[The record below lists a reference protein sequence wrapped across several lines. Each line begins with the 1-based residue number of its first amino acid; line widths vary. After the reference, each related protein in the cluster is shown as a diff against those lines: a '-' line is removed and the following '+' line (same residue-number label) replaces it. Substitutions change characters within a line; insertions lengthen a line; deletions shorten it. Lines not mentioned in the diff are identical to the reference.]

1 MEEAARVA
9 APASELFFEHGRSRL
24 SFAVPPGLN
33 DPSVLSEAMTGFLA
47 QPTDV
52 YAYMMKIRSGVVS
65 EPLDSRPIHYEI
77 ALV

>member
-1 MEEAARVA
+1 MNV
-9 APASELFFEHGRSRL
+9 
-24 SFAVPPGLN
+24 GLDTR
-33 DPSVLSEAMTGFLA
+33 DPLSEAMTGFLA

-52 YAYMMKIRSGVVS
+52 NAYMMKIRSGVVP